1 MTNRV
6 LPSVRCEIFAPSR
19 TSERPTVVMIHGGA
33 HTGDCYRR
41 TPDGR
46 PGWAHAFSCSGY
58 RVVVPDWP
66 GVGRSGQID
75 LRRITGE
82 FVVRDLSTLI
92 ESLAP
97 PIVLLTH
104 SMAGCYGWRLLEL
117 HSDRIIG
124 VIGVAPAPPGKI
136 QPTAPIFAETDT
148 VIETEAFGERLILSK
163 IEPFIPTTAF
173 VERKLIG
180 GSRQFPRECL
190 STYAASL
197 RPVPPRLLIERLN
210 VGGSQ
215 LRLRDPS
222 RLSGKRI
229 LVITGTVDFDHSREA
244 DGAIVFWLSANG
256 ANADFA
262 FLGDQG
268 IVGNG
273 HMMML
278 ERNSDEIARVILDWL
293 DWD

>member
-1 MTNRV
+1 
-6 LPSVRCEIFAPSR
+6 
-19 TSERPTVVMIHGGA
+19 MIHGGA

-117 HSDRIIG
+117 HSDQIIG
-124 VIGVAPAPPGKI
+124 VIGVAPAPPGNI

-148 VIETEAFGERLILSK
+148 VIETEAFGERLIDADKENLL
-163 IEPFIPTTAF
+163 AYY
-173 VERKLIG
+173 ERCHALV
-180 GSRQFPRECL
+180 R
-190 STYAASL
+190 
-197 RPVPPRLLIERLN
+197 
-210 VGGSQ
+210 VGG
-215 LRLRDPS
+215 
-222 RLSGKRI
+222 
-229 LVITGTVDFDHSREA
+229 
-244 DGAIVFWLSANG
+244 
-256 ANADFA
+256 
-262 FLGDQG
+262 
-268 IVGNG
+268 
-273 HMMML
+273 
-278 ERNSDEIARVILDWL
+278 VILIDNTLWRNCAQSSRNEGRCA
-293 DWD
+293 